1 MKRNGQMKITE
12 QIKQLVDKDEIDVGA
27 AMVLMLTSQAE
38 ILERLSEQED
48 RLQNLEQHNRHYP
61 SLPWMWKEDKRS
73 VIVMLIAL
81 ALLYTFIFNPWL
93 ISDIRHAVLEMVGLP
108 QDLGITTP

>member
-1 MKRNGQMKITE
+1 MKITE
-12 QIKQLVDKDEIDVGA
+12 EIKKLVDKDEIDVGA

-48 RLQNLEQHNRHYP
+48 RLHNLELRNQHFP

-81 ALLYTFIFNPWL
+81 ALLYTFIFSPWL
-93 ISDIRHAVLEMVGLP
+93 ISDIRHAVLHMVGLP